1 MMFKTNEHSLETPQT
16 LGVSECNSDDKT
28 PVLFMMIG
36 LPGSGKSTYAK
47 EIAADPEGLHPVIL
61 SSDELRKE
69 LFGDDE
75 DQSHNAQV
83 FDELHK
89 RIRENL
95 QNGVSV
101 IYDATNIDKK
111 RRVDFLQSI
120 KKIDCI
126 KTAIA
131 VMTPYDVCLERCKK
145 RDRKVPEY
153 VIRRMLMNYAPPHIH
168 EGFDYVHFDFEHA
181 DLDCDAPMK
190 YSLCNLSQHPGGF
203 FDLDHENKHH
213 RDTVGVHCFNAMM
226 YLYFAKPNHK
236 LLQIAALLH
245 DIGKPFTK
253 TKMNKR
259 REFDGDYHYYQH
271 HCVGAYE
278 SLFYLIYLALTEN
291 ERAYIANLIYY
302 HMHPYMSWKQS
313 EKAKLRDM
321 RLIGEDM
328 FADVMTLHEA
338 DVAAH

>member
-1 MMFKTNEHSLETPQT
+1 MMSKMPESDFVNPQT
-16 LGVSECNSDDKT
+16 LGVYERKNDDKI
-28 PVLFMMIG
+28 PVLLMMIG

-89 RIRENL
+89 RVMENL
-95 QNGVSV
+95 KNGVSV

-111 RRVDFLQSI
+111 RRVSFLQSI
-120 KKIDCI
+120 QKIDCI
-126 KTAIA
+126 KTAVA
-131 VMTPYDVCLERCKK
+131 VMTPYDVCVKRCKN

-168 EGFDYVHFDFEHA
+168 EGFDYVHFDFDHA
-181 DLDCDAPMK
+181 DLDCDAHVK

-226 YLYFAKPNHK
+226 YLYFARPNHK
-236 LLQIAALLH
+236 LLHIAALLH
-245 DIGKPFTK
+245 DIGKAFTK

-259 REFDGDYHYYQH
+259 GEFDGDYHYYQH
-271 HCVGAYE
+271 HCVSAYE
-278 SLFYLIYLALTEN
+278 SLFYLNGLALIEN

-313 EKAKLRDM
+313 EKAKFRDVS
-321 RLIGEDM
+321 LIGQEMYDDIM
-328 FADVMTLHEA
+328 ILHEA